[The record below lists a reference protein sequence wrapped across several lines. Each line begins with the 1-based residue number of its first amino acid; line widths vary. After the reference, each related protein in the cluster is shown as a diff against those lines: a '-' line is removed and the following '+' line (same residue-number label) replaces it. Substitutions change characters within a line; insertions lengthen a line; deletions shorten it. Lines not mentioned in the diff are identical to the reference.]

1 MRGEIADTTFNNKFI
16 FPFIAHIR
24 ISYMS
29 DSLLD
34 HYVVV
39 ANITTKKIIIWDPDF
54 SKRKYAVNR
63 QDFLKIWTG
72 YVLFLSPQAGYIP
85 RNKQRNAILKFLPLL
100 LPHKRE
106 LIITCLASALLIIFG
121 IVISYYYKYI
131 IDEVVISKAAFTL
144 MAFSVGAL
152 VITLV
157 QSIVE
162 ALRGV
167 LISYIA
173 YKADVQLSLSY
184 ITHTLRLPLSFFDTR
199 KPGEIVSRLT
209 DISIIRRALSGTLLS
224 LALDCVLIV
233 IIGQS
238 CLKSTDCYLE

>member
-1 MRGEIADTTFNNKFI
+1 MRGTVTDTTLNNKLL
-16 FPFIAHIR
+16 FPFIAHVKVFKN
-24 ISYMS
+24 
-29 DSLLD
+29 DTPFD
-34 HYVVV
+34 HYVV
-39 ANITTKKIIIWDPDF
+39 IRKIDRQRVTVWDTDPL
-54 SKRKYAVNR
+54 KGKYRINR
-63 QDFLKIWTG
+63 LDFLKIWTG

-85 RNKQRNAILKFLPLL
+85 RNEQRNAILKFLPLL

-152 VITLV
+152 LITLI

-184 ITHTLRLPLSFFDTR
+184 DDRWLYRFIQTF
-199 KPGEIVSRLT
+199 
-209 DISIIRRALSGTLLS
+209 
-224 LALDCVLIV
+224 
-233 IIGQS
+233 
-238 CLKSTDCYLE
+238 Y